1 MNPCPVG
8 QVAALRFDELGDQF
22 RRYRLRVPQ
31 AVQTMAQSLRRWGQC
46 APIVATLRE
55 EKPQVLDGFTRWE
68 AAQQVRG
75 MTTLLVRL
83 IEVDDRRAKAAIYGL
98 NQTGRRPYE
107 LEEAWLVQ
115 ALVREDG
122 LSQSEVAELL
132 GRHKS
137 WVCRRLALLEK
148 LGADVRQE
156 LEVGLLTPTAARE
169 IARLPA
175 GNQSEVL
182 DVSRREAL
190 SGDELGGVVRLLLGA
205 VTAEQKLFVLTKP
218 REALGQVGATGAG
231 GLGPAAQRAR
241 QSREQAVGGA
251 AGPAGVGGELPGMSR
266 LDGAGGLRPPGPGP
280 GLRAAGARR
289 EVRGGSGRRPGRGD
303 EPAMNNELVSKI
315 VALFHGGASMRRIA
329 RSLGVS
335 RRTVHKALGQVEQ
348 ARGAGPTPRPRPRG
362 ARQPARRLR
371 TGDRRPAGALPRH
384 HGPTDPRGI
393 APARLHGRLHDP
405 LRAGA
410 AAASR
415 SGRRARAAV
424 RDRPGGTGTDGLL
437 HV

>member
-8 QVAALRFDELGDQF
+8 QVAAFRFDELGDQF

-31 AVQTMAQSLRRWGQC
+31 AVQAMAQSLRRWGQC
-46 APIVATLRE
+46 APIVATIRQ

-148 LGADVRQE
+148 LCADVRQE

-190 SGDELGGVVRLLLGA
+190 SRDELGGVVRLMLGA

-218 REALGQVGATGAG
+218 REALGQVDAAPKR
-231 GLGPAAQRAR
+231 GLGPEAQRAR
-241 QSREQAVGGA
+241 KPREPANGGVA
-251 AGPAGVGGELPGMSR
+251 RPLGVGGKLPGMSR
-266 LDGAGGLRPPGPGP
+266 LDGAGGVGPPGPGP
-280 GLRAAGARR
+280 GLRAAGAGR
-289 EVRGGSGRRPGRGD
+289 EVRGGRGRRPGRGD

-335 RRTVHKALGQVEQ
+335 RRTVHQALGQVEE
-348 ARGAGPTPRPRPRG
+348 ARGTGPPPRAEGGAG
-362 ARQPARRLR
+362 QPARRLR

-384 HGPTDPRGI
+384 HGPTGPRGI
-393 APARLHGRLHDP
+393 APARLHGGLHDP

-410 AAASR
+410 AVAPAP
-415 SGRRARAAV
+415 GRRARAAV
-424 RDRPGGTGTDGLL
+424 RDRPWGTGSNGLF

>member
-8 QVAALRFDELGDQF
+8 QVTAFRFDELGDQF

-31 AVQTMAQSLRRWGQC
+31 AVQTMTQSLRRWGQC

-75 MTTLLVRL
+75 MNTLLVRL
-83 IEVDDRRAKAAIYGL
+83 IEVDDQRAKAAIYGL

-107 LEEAWLVQ
+107 LEEASLVQ

-148 LGADVRQE
+148 LCADVRQE
-156 LEVGLLTPTAARE
+156 LEVGLLTPSAARE

-190 SGDELGGVVRLLLGA
+190 NNEELCGVVRLMLGA
-205 VTAEQKLFVLTKP
+205 VTAGQKLFVLTKP
-218 REALGQVGATGAG
+218 REALGQVGATPKEGWDPRLSAQGNRVSKQLAVLLDRLTWAENFLDCRGWTSLTASDRLVLGPIFGRLARDAKCVAEGAG
-231 GLGPAAQRAR
+231 DLALEL
-241 QSREQAVGGA
+241 SR
-251 AGPAGVGGELPGMSR
+251 P
-266 LDGAGGLRPPGPGP
+266 
-280 GLRAAGARR
+280 
-289 EVRGGSGRRPGRGD
+289 
-303 EPAMNNELVSKI
+303 
-315 VALFHGGASMRRIA
+315 
-329 RSLGVS
+329 
-335 RRTVHKALGQVEQ
+335 
-348 ARGAGPTPRPRPRG
+348 
-362 ARQPARRLR
+362 
-371 TGDRRPAGALPRH
+371 
-384 HGPTDPRGI
+384 
-393 APARLHGRLHDP
+393 
-405 LRAGA
+405 
-410 AAASR
+410 
-415 SGRRARAAV
+415 
-424 RDRPGGTGTDGLL
+424 
-437 HV
+437 